1 MEENKIELE
10 ARCILSNQNSLEE
23 SLKSQADEK
32 QMTKSSNMVELQK
45 TKRDATLLGWLVK
58 YKGLPV
64 YF

>member
-10 ARCILSNQNSLEE
+10 ARCVLSNQNSLEE